1 MQEQACG
8 RNVLQM
14 LRCTAQCTLTTA
26 LTTILICMT
35 CISRVGVHGASQAAS
50 KKVLT
55 AAIAHQSNPFANQVN
70 ILTVTVEANFDIPA
84 LSHLIVRN
92 LRGIQERRRHP
103 RCLFEPGEAGVTVRT
118 S

>member
-1 MQEQACG
+1 
-8 RNVLQM
+8 
-14 LRCTAQCTLTTA
+14 
-26 LTTILICMT
+26 MT